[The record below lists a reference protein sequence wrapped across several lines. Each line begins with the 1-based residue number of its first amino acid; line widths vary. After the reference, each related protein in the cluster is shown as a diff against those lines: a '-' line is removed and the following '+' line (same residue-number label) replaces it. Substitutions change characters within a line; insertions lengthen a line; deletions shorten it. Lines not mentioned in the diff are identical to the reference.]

1 MNIHQLKIL
10 LKTSIPGKN
19 EPIELTNS
27 ILNVPGTFTSNYPYF
42 SPTMDYPHTQIQDMT
57 YEDRI
62 RFFFNKNTFT
72 KILNKYNQQT
82 NTVDKHVQNKME
94 KLDTDSN
101 EIYNSLLCT
110 TNFAFTI
117 QSILPTGYISDN
129 HYQSI
134 EFYDPEVRGKLYST
148 KGSRPSIFSK
158 LLPRRY
164 KANYSYIKD
173 SNSIYTVD
181 KVTWINDAL
190 NHPEYKSIV
199 QSYSSGGNEKEKQMK
214 TLNEKKE
221 ELEKKTEM
229 EYKLFILKILLKTS
243 KYDNY
248 LNIKVN
254 DSDYL
259 IGKRIN
265 NAMFAITKE
274 LKEGSKKKEKPD
286 SSDYQ
291 YYGDLNSLNGQN
303 NILEKIADDSN
314 FKTTKLF
321 KQYKNKSDDKDF
333 WLASTLL
340 TNETQIKNNSKYNTI
355 PGVNEFYNFFGETEK
370 DKKYKNIKTRVEKY
384 LYPYFDSYSK
394 FTKARSTLYTSND
407 ISNHKDIMLF
417 GEHVSTF
424 SMKINAIKYKRDNT
438 SYTGDMDEKH
448 IKSYLKEEF
457 KNFLSKTQSLESLYN
472 KYYITNPYWKKE
484 IESYIN
490 ESTGKLD
497 LTEDESNGDASAKGQ
512 FEKELKTCYNDNSLC
527 KVSGTYKQAHKYLIV
542 GLDRLKNNKSDAN
555 ILEAYLYVDVMKGK
569 VTSKNYKAINCTYS
583 NNKLGFHIDELGE
596 NPNKNNIDTPFY
608 IDVSDELKKW
618 ESKTPKSKTRKIK
631 KRGGKIR
638 THKKK

>member
-62 RFFFNKNTFT
+62 RFFFNKNTFI
-72 KILNKYNQQT
+72 KILNKYNQQN
-82 NTVDKHVQNKME
+82 NTVDKHVQNKMSQ
-94 KLDTDSN
+94 LDTDSD

-110 TNFAFTI
+110 TNFLFTI

-134 EFYDPEVRGKLYST
+134 EFYDPEVRTKLYST
-148 KGSRPSIFSK
+148 KGSRPFILSK
-158 LLPRRY
+158 LLPRRF
-164 KANYSYIKD
+164 KATYSYIKD
-173 SNSIYTVD
+173 SNTIYTVD

-199 QSYSSGGNEKEKQMK
+199 QSYSSGGNEKEKQLEI
-214 TLNEKKE
+214 LNKKKKE
-221 ELEKKTEM
+221 LENKMEM

-248 LNIKVN
+248 SYYKIKE
-254 DSDYL
+254 SDYL

-274 LKEGSKKKEKPD
+274 LKGGSKENEKPIP
-286 SSDYQ
+286 SDYQ
-291 YYGDLNSLNGQN
+291 YYKDLENFD
-303 NILEKIADDSN
+303 NILKGITDDSN
-314 FKTTKLF
+314 FKTTKLV
-321 KQYKNKSDDKDF
+321 KQYKNKSDDKEF

-340 TNETQIKNNSKYNTI
+340 TNEKQIKKNSKYKTI
-355 PGVNEFYNFFGETEK
+355 NKINDFYHFFGENGE
-370 DKKYKNIKTRVEKY
+370 YKTIKARVEKY

-394 FTKARSTLYTSND
+394 FAKARSTLYTSND

-424 SMKINAIKYKRDNT
+424 SMKINAIKYKRDNA

-472 KYYITNPYWKKE
+472 KYYITNPYWKNE

-497 LTEDESNGDASAKGQ
+497 FSEDESNDDTSKKGQ

-542 GLDRLKNNKSDAN
+542 GLDRLKNSKSDAN

-608 IDVSDELKKW
+608 IDVTDELKKW
-618 ESKTPKSKTRKIK
+618 ESKTPKSTRKKK

-638 THKKK
+638 TRTHKKK

>member
-10 LKTSIPGKN
+10 LNTSIPGKN

-62 RFFFNKNTFT
+62 RFFFNKNTFI
-72 KILNKYNQQT
+72 KILNKYNQQN
-82 NTVDKHVQNKME
+82 NTVDKDIQNKMSQ
-94 KLDTDSN
+94 LDTDSD

-110 TNFAFTI
+110 TNFLFTI

-134 EFYDPEVRGKLYST
+134 EFYDPEARTKLYST
-148 KGSRPSIFSK
+148 KGSRPFILSK
-158 LLPRRY
+158 LIPRRF
-164 KANYSYIKD
+164 KATYSYIKD
-173 SNSIYTVD
+173 SNTIYTVD

-199 QSYSSGGNEKEKQMK
+199 QSYSSGGNEKEKQLEI
-214 TLNEKKE
+214 LNKKKKE
-221 ELEKKTEM
+221 LENKMEM
-229 EYKLFILKILLKTS
+229 EYKLFILKILLKTN

-274 LKEGSKKKEKPD
+274 LKEGSKEKEKPN

-291 YYGDLNSLNGQN
+291 YYGDLNGLEA
-303 NILEKIADDSN
+303 ILKAIITDTV
-314 FKTTKLF
+314 FKETKL
-321 KQYKNKSDDKDF
+321 YNHYENKKDDKDF

-340 TNETQIKNNSKYNTI
+340 TNQTQIKNNSKYKTI
-355 PGVNEFYNFFGETEK
+355 DKVNIFYHFFGENGEYKTIK
-370 DKKYKNIKTRVEKY
+370 DRVEKH

-424 SMKINAIKYKRDNT
+424 SMKINAIKYKRDNA

-472 KYYITNPYWKKE
+472 KYYITNPYWKNE

-497 LTEDESNGDASAKGQ
+497 FSEDESNGDASKKGQ
-512 FEKELKTCYNDNSLC
+512 FEKELKKCYDNNSLC
-527 KVSGTYKQAHKYLIV
+527 KVSGDYIQGYKYLIV
-542 GLDRLKNNKSDAN
+542 GLDRLKNSKSDAN

-583 NNKLGFHIDELGE
+583 NNKLGFHIHELGE
-596 NPNKNNIDTPFY
+596 NPDKNNIDTPFY
-608 IDVSDELKKW
+608 IDVTDELKKW
-618 ESKTPKSKTRKIK
+618 ESKTPKSTRKKK

-638 THKKK
+638 TRTHKKK

>member
-19 EPIELTNS
+19 EPVELTNS

-42 SPTMDYPHTQIQDMT
+42 SPTMDYPHTKIQDMT

-62 RFFFNKNTFT
+62 RFFFNKNTFI
-72 KILNKYNQQT
+72 KILNKYNQQN
-82 NTVDKHVQNKME
+82 NTVDKNIQNKMSQ
-94 KLDTDSN
+94 LDTDSD

-110 TNFAFTI
+110 TNFLFTI

-134 EFYDPEVRGKLYST
+134 EFYDPEARTKLYST
-148 KGSRPSIFSK
+148 KGSRPFILSK
-158 LLPRRY
+158 LIPRRF

-173 SNSIYTVD
+173 SNTIYTVD

-199 QSYSSGGNEKEKQMK
+199 QSYSSGGNEKEKQLEI
-214 TLNEKKE
+214 LNKKKKE
-221 ELEKKTEM
+221 LENKMEM

-274 LKEGSKKKEKPD
+274 LKEGSKEKEKPN

-291 YYGDLNSLNGQN
+291 YYGDLNGLEA
-303 NILEKIADDSN
+303 ILKAIIDDN
-314 FKTTKLF
+314 EFQKTKL
-321 KQYKNKSDDKDF
+321 YNHYENKKDDKDF

-340 TNETQIKNNSKYNTI
+340 TNQTQIKNNSKYKTI
-355 PGVNEFYNFFGETEK
+355 DKVNIFYHFFERKGNYKSIK
-370 DKKYKNIKTRVEKY
+370 DRVEKY

-407 ISNHKDIMLF
+407 ISNHKDIMAF

-424 SMKINAIKYKRDNT
+424 SMKINAIKHKRDNT
-438 SYTGDMDEKH
+438 SYTGDIDEKH
-448 IKSYLKEEF
+448 IQSYLKEKF

-490 ESTGKLD
+490 ESTGKMD
-497 LTEDESNGDASAKGQ
+497 LTEDESNGDASEKGQ
-512 FEKELKTCYNDNSLC
+512 FEKELKTCYDNNSLC
-527 KVSGTYKQAHKYLIV
+527 KVSGIYKQAHKYLTV
-542 GLDRLKNNKSDAN
+542 GLDRLKNSKSDAN

-596 NPNKNNIDTPFY
+596 NPDKNNIDTPFY
-608 IDVSDELKKW
+608 IDVTDELKKW
-618 ESKTPKSKTRKIK
+618 ESKPSKSKSR
-631 KRGGKIR
+631 
-638 THKKK
+638 KKKKIGGVRKSRKKK

>member
-42 SPTMDYPHTQIQDMT
+42 SPTMDYPHTKIQDMP

-72 KILNKYNQQT
+72 KILNKYNQQN
-82 NTVDKHVQNKME
+82 NTVDKHVQNKMS
-94 KLDTDSN
+94 KLDTDSD

-110 TNFAFTI
+110 TNFLFTI

-134 EFYDPEVRGKLYST
+134 EFYDPEVRTKLYST
-148 KGSRPSIFSK
+148 KGSRPFILSK
-158 LLPRRY
+158 LIPRRF
-164 KANYSYIKD
+164 KATYSYIKD
-173 SNSIYTVD
+173 SNTIYTVD

-199 QSYSSGGNEKEKQMK
+199 QSYSSGGNEKEKQLEI
-214 TLNEKKE
+214 LNKKKKE
-221 ELEKKTEM
+221 LENKMEM

-248 LNIKVN
+248 SYYKIKE
-254 DSDYL
+254 SDYL

-274 LKEGSKKKEKPD
+274 LKQGPKKEKPD

-291 YYGDLNSLNGQN
+291 YYGDLK
-303 NILEKIADDSN
+303 E
-314 FKTTKLF
+314 FKTKLDAIITDTVFKETKLV
-321 KQYKNKSDDKDF
+321 KQYKNKSDDEDF

-340 TNETQIKNNSKYNTI
+340 TNEKQIKKNSKYKTI
-355 PGVNEFYNFFGETEK
+355 NKINDFYNFFGENGE
-370 DKKYKNIKTRVEKY
+370 YKTIKARVEKY

-424 SMKINAIKYKRDNT
+424 SMKINAIKYKRDNV

-472 KYYITNPYWKKE
+472 KYYITNPYWKNE

-490 ESTGKLD
+490 ESTEKLD
-497 LTEDESNGDASAKGQ
+497 FSEDESNDDTSKKGQ

-569 VTSKNYKAINCTYS
+569 VTNKNYKAINCTYS
-583 NNKLGFHIDELGE
+583 NNKLGFHIDGLDE
-596 NPNKNNIDTPFY
+596 NPDKNNIDTPFY
-608 IDVSDELKKW
+608 IDVTDELKKW
-618 ESKTPKSKTRKIK
+618 ESKTPKSTRK
-631 KRGGKIR
+631 
-638 THKKK
+638 KKKFGRARKSRKKK

>member
-42 SPTMDYPHTQIQDMT
+42 SPTMDYPHTKIQDMT

-62 RFFFNKNTFT
+62 RFFFNKNTFI
-72 KILNKYNQQT
+72 KILNKYNQQN
-82 NTVDKHVQNKME
+82 NTVDKNIQNKMS
-94 KLDTDSN
+94 KLDTDSD

-110 TNFAFTI
+110 TNFLFTI

-134 EFYDPEVRGKLYST
+134 EFYDPEVRTKLFTT
-148 KGSRPSIFSK
+148 KGSRPYIVSK
-158 LLPRRY
+158 LMSRRF
-164 KANYSYIKD
+164 KATYSYIKD
-173 SNSIYTVD
+173 SNTIYTVD

-199 QSYSSGGNEKEKQMK
+199 QSYSSGGNEKEKQME
-214 TLNEKKE
+214 TLNKKKE
-221 ELEKKTEM
+221 ELENKMEM
-229 EYKLFILKILLKTS
+229 EYKLFILKILLKTN

-248 LNIKVN
+248 LNIKFTET
-254 DSDYL
+254 DYA

-265 NAMFAITKE
+265 NAMFAITKK
-274 LKEGSKKKEKPD
+274 LKEGLGEKDKPN

-291 YYGDLNSLNGQN
+291 YYDDLNGLNG
-303 NILEKIADDSN
+303 LLKKITGDDE
-314 FKTTKLF
+314 FKNTKLY
-321 KQYKNKSDDKDF
+321 KQYNNKSDDKDF

-340 TNETQIKNNSKYNTI
+340 TNEKQIKKNSKYNTI
-355 PGVNEFYNFFGETEK
+355 VNNFYKFFE
-370 DKKYKNIKTRVEKY
+370 DSKYNNIKDRVEKY

-424 SMKINAIKYKRDNT
+424 SMKINAIKYKRDNA
-438 SYTGDMDEKH
+438 SYTGDIDEKH

-472 KYYITNPYWKKE
+472 KYYITNPYWKNE
-484 IESYIN
+484 IKSYIN
-490 ESTGKLD
+490 ESNGKMD
-497 LTEDESNGDASAKGQ
+497 FSEDESNGDANKKGQ
-512 FEKELKTCYNDNSLC
+512 FEKDLKKCYDNNSLC
-527 KVSGTYKQAHKYLIV
+527 KVSGIYKQAHKYLTV
-542 GLDRLKNNKSDAN
+542 GLDRLKNSKSDAN

-583 NNKLGFHIDELGE
+583 NNKLGFHIDGLDE
-596 NPNKNNIDTPFY
+596 NPDKNNIDTPFY
-608 IDVSDELKKW
+608 IDVTDELKKW
-618 ESKTPKSKTRKIK
+618 ESQTPKSTRKKK

-638 THKKK
+638 TKTHKKK

>member
-42 SPTMDYPHTQIQDMT
+42 SPTMYYPHTKIQDMP

-62 RFFFNKNTFT
+62 RFFFNKNTFI
-72 KILNKYNQQT
+72 KILNKYNEQN
-82 NTVDKHVQNKME
+82 NTVDKNIQYKMS
-94 KLDTDSN
+94 KLDADSN

-110 TNFAFTI
+110 ANFLFTI
-117 QSILPTGYISDN
+117 QTILPTGYTSDN

-134 EFYDPEVRGKLYST
+134 EFYDPDVREKLFT
-148 KGSRPSIFSK
+148 IKGSRPSIISK

-199 QSYSSGGNEKEKQMK
+199 QSYSSGGNEKEKQLEI
-214 TLNEKKE
+214 LNKKKE
-221 ELEKKTEM
+221 ELENKMEM
-229 EYKLFILKILLKTS
+229 EYKLFILKILLKKN

-248 LNIKVN
+248 LNIKFTET
-254 DSDYL
+254 DYA

-274 LKEGSKKKEKPD
+274 LKGELKGKEKPEP
-286 SSDYQ
+286 SDYQ
-291 YYGDLNSLNGQN
+291 YYDDLNKF
-303 NILEKIADDSN
+303 NILENITGDKEFQD
-314 FKTTKLF
+314 TKLYN
-321 KQYKNKSDDKDF
+321 QYKNKSDDKEF

-340 TNETQIKNNSKYNTI
+340 TNETKIKKNSKYKI
-355 PGVNEFYNFFGETEK
+355 DKVNEFYNFFEEK
-370 DKKYKNIKTRVEKY
+370 EKEKEDSKYKTIKARVEKY

-424 SMKINAIKYKRDNT
+424 SMKINAIKYKRDNA

-472 KYYITNPYWKKE
+472 KYYITNPYWKNE

-490 ESTGKLD
+490 ESNGKMD
-497 LTEDESNGDASAKGQ
+497 FSEDESNSDTSKKGQ
-512 FEKELKTCYNDNSLC
+512 FEKDLKKCYDNNSLC
-527 KVSGTYKQAHKYLIV
+527 KVSGIYKQAHKYLTV
-542 GLDRLKNNKSDAN
+542 GLDRLKNSKSDAN

-583 NNKLGFHIDELGE
+583 NNKLGFHIDELDE
-596 NPNKNNIDTPFY
+596 SPDKNNIDTPFY
-608 IDVSDELKKW
+608 IDVTDELKKW
-618 ESKTPKSKTRKIK
+618 ESQTPKSTRKKK

-638 THKKK
+638 TKTHKKK

>member
-19 EPIELTNS
+19 EPIELTTS
-27 ILNVPGTFTSNYPYF
+27 ALNVPGTFTSNYPYF
-42 SPTMDYPHTQIQDMT
+42 SPTMDYPHTKIQDMT

-62 RFFFNKNTFT
+62 RFFFNKNTFI
-72 KILNKYNQQT
+72 KILNKYNEQN
-82 NTVDKHVQNKME
+82 NTVDKNIQNKMS
-94 KLDTDSN
+94 KIDTDSN

-110 TNFAFTI
+110 TNFLFTI

-134 EFYDPEVRGKLYST
+134 EFYDPEVRTKLFTT
-148 KGSRPSIFSK
+148 KGSRPYIVSK
-158 LLPRRY
+158 IIPRRF

-173 SNSIYTVD
+173 SNTIYTVD

-199 QSYSSGGNEKEKQMK
+199 QSYSSGENEKEKQLEI
-214 TLNEKKE
+214 LNKKKE
-221 ELEKKTEM
+221 ELENKMEM

-248 LNIKVN
+248 LNIKFTET
-254 DSDYL
+254 DYA

-265 NAMFAITKE
+265 NAMFAITKK
-274 LKEGSKKKEKPD
+274 LKEGLDVNKKPN

-291 YYGDLNSLNGQN
+291 YYDDLNKF
-303 NILEKIADDSN
+303 NILENITGDKEFQN
-314 FKTTKLF
+314 TKLY

-340 TNETQIKNNSKYNTI
+340 TNEKQITNNSKYKI
-355 PGVNEFYNFFGETEK
+355 DKVNNFYKFFE
-370 DKKYKNIKTRVEKY
+370 DSKYKTIKDRVEKY

-424 SMKINAIKYKRDNT
+424 SMKINAIKYKRDNA
-438 SYTGDMDEKH
+438 SYTGDIDEKH

-472 KYYITNPYWKKE
+472 KYYITNPYWKNE

-490 ESTGKLD
+490 ESNGKMD
-497 LTEDESNGDASAKGQ
+497 FSEDESNSDASKKGQ
-512 FEKELKTCYNDNSLC
+512 FEKDLKKCYDNNSLC
-527 KVSGTYKQAHKYLIV
+527 KVSGIYKQAYNYLIV
-542 GLDRLKNNKSDAN
+542 GLDRLKNSKSDAN

-569 VTSKNYKAINCTYS
+569 VTNKNYKAINCTYS
-583 NNKLGFHIDELGE
+583 NNKLGFHIDGLDE
-596 NPNKNNIDTPFY
+596 NPDKNNIDTPFY
-608 IDVSDELKKW
+608 IDVTDELKKW
-618 ESKTPKSKTRKIK
+618 ESKTPKSTRKIK

-638 THKKK
+638 TRTHKKK

>member
-42 SPTMDYPHTQIQDMT
+42 SPTMYYPHTKIQDMP

-62 RFFFNKNTFT
+62 RFFFNKNTFI
-72 KILNKYNQQT
+72 KILNKYNEQN
-82 NTVDKHVQNKME
+82 NTVDKNIQYKMS
-94 KLDTDSN
+94 KLDADSN

-110 TNFAFTI
+110 ANFLFTI
-117 QSILPTGYISDN
+117 QTILPTGYTSDN

-134 EFYDPEVRGKLYST
+134 EFYDPDVREKLFT
-148 KGSRPSIFSK
+148 IKGSRPSIISK

-199 QSYSSGGNEKEKQMK
+199 QSYSSGGNEKEKQLEI
-214 TLNEKKE
+214 LNKKKE
-221 ELEKKTEM
+221 ELEKKMKM
-229 EYKLFILKILLKTS
+229 EYKLFILKILLKTN

-248 LNIKVN
+248 SYYKIKE
-254 DSDYL
+254 SDYV

-265 NAMFAITKE
+265 NAMFAITMKTE
-274 LKEGSKKKEKPD
+274 EKDEPISNGSKTTKVK
-286 SSDYQ
+286 YNT
-291 YYGDLNSLNGQN
+291 YYDDLLNFNEIISNITKNPKFN
-303 NILEKIADDSN
+303 N
-314 FKTTKLF
+314 TKLF
-321 KQYKNKSDDKDF
+321 KQYSKKKDDKEF

-340 TNETQIKNNSKYNTI
+340 TNEKQIRNN
-355 PGVNEFYNFFGETEK
+355 
-370 DKKYKNIKTRVEKY
+370 KKYKDIVKEFYDFFEKEGKYDTIKERVEKY
-384 LYPYFDSYSK
+384 LYPFFDSYSK
-394 FTKARSTLYTSND
+394 FTKVRSTLYTSND
-407 ISNHKDIMLF
+407 ISNHKDIMSF

-424 SMKINAIKYKRDNT
+424 SMKINAIKHKRDNT
-438 SYTGDMDEKH
+438 SYTGDIDEKH
-448 IKSYLKEEF
+448 IQSYLKEEF

-490 ESTGKLD
+490 ESTGKMD
-497 LTEDESNGDASAKGQ
+497 FSEDEDESNGDAKVKGQ
-512 FEKELKTCYNDNSLC
+512 FEKELKICYDKNSLC
-527 KVSGTYKQAHKYLIV
+527 KKSGIYKQAHKYLSV

-583 NNKLGFHIDELGE
+583 NNKLGFHIDELSE
-596 NPNKNNIDTPFY
+596 SADKNNIDTPFY
-608 IDVSDELKKW
+608 IDVTDELKKW
-618 ESKTPKSKTRKIK
+618 ESNTKTKTRKKRSSTARKSRK
-631 KRGGKIR
+631 K
-638 THKKK
+638 

>member
-62 RFFFNKNTFT
+62 RFFFNKNTFI
-72 KILNKYNQQT
+72 KILNKYNQQN
-82 NTVDKHVQNKME
+82 NTVDKHVQNKMSQ
-94 KLDTDSN
+94 LDTDSD

-110 TNFAFTI
+110 TNFLFTI

-134 EFYDPEVRGKLYST
+134 EFYDPEARTKLYST
-148 KGSRPSIFSK
+148 KGSRPFILSK
-158 LLPRRY
+158 LLPRRF
-164 KANYSYIKD
+164 KATYSYIKD
-173 SNSIYTVD
+173 SNTIYTVD

-199 QSYSSGGNEKEKQMK
+199 QSYSSGGNEKEKQLEI
-214 TLNEKKE
+214 LNKKKKE
-221 ELEKKTEM
+221 LENKMEM

-248 LNIKVN
+248 SYYKIKE
-254 DSDYL
+254 SDYL

-274 LKEGSKKKEKPD
+274 LKGGTKEKEKPIP
-286 SSDYQ
+286 SDYQ
-291 YYGDLNSLNGQN
+291 YYKDLENFD
-303 NILEKIADDSN
+303 NILKGITDDSN
-314 FKTTKLF
+314 FKTTKLV
-321 KQYKNKSDDKDF
+321 KQYKNKSDDKEF

-340 TNETQIKNNSKYNTI
+340 TNEKQIKKNSKYKTI
-355 PGVNEFYNFFGETEK
+355 NKINDFYKFFGENGE
-370 DKKYKNIKTRVEKY
+370 YKTIKARVEKY

-394 FTKARSTLYTSND
+394 FAKARSTLYTSND

-424 SMKINAIKYKRDNT
+424 SMKINAIKYKRDNA

-472 KYYITNPYWKKE
+472 KYYITNPYWKNE

-497 LTEDESNGDASAKGQ
+497 FSEDESNDDTSKKGQ

-542 GLDRLKNNKSDAN
+542 GLDRLKNSKSDAN

-608 IDVSDELKKW
+608 IDVTDELKKW
-618 ESKTPKSKTRKIK
+618 ESKTPKSTRKKK

-638 THKKK
+638 TRTHKKK